1 MGKLKEKNIIILIIL
16 AIIALIIGFTIKNT
30 HEKNIDK
37 EKSAKAAIEHMKKE
51 ENIDFVVTDVK
62 IETHFELSGSI
73 TVRGYDKNDKQNKF
87 YVDINKIQNYK
98 VKTWGKD

>member
-1 MGKLKEKNIIILIIL
+1 M
-16 AIIALIIGFTIKNT
+16 
-30 HEKNIDK
+30 
-37 EKSAKAAIEHMKKE
+37 
-51 ENIDFVVTDVK
+51 VTDVK
-62 IETHFELSGSI
+62 IETRFELSGSI